1 MISRTRARYGAVSP
15 GRPAASSRQPRHARC
30 PRGAKGREGERAL
43 VPLQP
48 QQLRPRPARLQR
60 QRAQRSGK
68 SRRGALM
75 AGLVAGALPPTH
87 CPADLSLA
95 PRGVDAPL
103 PCALCMLTYRRATL
117 TVSPVHNLAIHR
129 METPESAS
137 PLFPYKL
144 NIQKIEIKSNHFPS
158 LLNQRYPKSG
168 GEEKGYL

>member
-1 MISRTRARYGAVSP
+1 
-15 GRPAASSRQPRHARC
+15 
-30 PRGAKGREGERAL
+30 
-43 VPLQP
+43 
-48 QQLRPRPARLQR
+48 
-60 QRAQRSGK
+60 
-68 SRRGALM
+68 M